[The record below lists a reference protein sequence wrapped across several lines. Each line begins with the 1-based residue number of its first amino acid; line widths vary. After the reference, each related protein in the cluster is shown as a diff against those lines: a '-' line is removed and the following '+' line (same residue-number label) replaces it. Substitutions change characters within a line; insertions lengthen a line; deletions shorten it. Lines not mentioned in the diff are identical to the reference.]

1 MDIEKRIKRAR
12 VQLIIKRPW
21 LAAGVLNLN
30 VKYGIVPSGYAAV
43 YSDGTVVFD
52 KEKCKDLS
60 DEELQYLWAHEV
72 LHCAFLHLVRRG
84 SRDVMLWN
92 LATDI
97 AIDQILKDQGMV
109 VVDEI
114 DPPEGYHLGMSAEQ
128 VYALIHGCKPQ
139 GGGEKD
145 EHHEEAFSEDS
156 QDREEN
162 NKDSDKNDSKDNKD
176 KGKGADKDKEK
187 EDKDKGKRNGKG
199 KDDKNK
205 EGKDKEQ
212 GKDEEG
218 EGKDKEQGKD
228 EEGEGKDKEQG
239 KDEEG
244 EGKDKEQGKDEEGEG
259 KDKEQGKDEEGE
271 GKDKEQGKD
280 EEGERKDK
288 EQGKENGEGQKG
300 RQKNEEKWQR
310 IAVEMFHAF
319 ARGQNAG
326 ALEEIIREVIS
337 PRIPWRTLLSNFVQ
351 TKRKSGQ
358 SWLPPNR
365 RMLGQGIILPGYY
378 EEVLRVVVAID
389 TSGSISTEDLRV
401 FCGAMKDILEGV
413 KSEMTVIQCDA
424 SIQEIKEN
432 ITIDEIKEIQIKGR
446 GGTDFRP
453 VFEWVKMRSDEYDCL
468 IYLTDGNG
476 TYPRSEDVLLST
488 LWVLTQD
495 WQIPEGVGERIV
507 MREL

>member
-205 EGKDKEQ
+205 
-212 GKDEEG
+212 
-218 EGKDKEQGKD
+218 
-228 EEGEGKDKEQG
+228 
-239 KDEEG
+239 
-244 EGKDKEQGKDEEGEG
+244 EG